1 MQSQMSSQAIDVT
14 RASPRLKAQPR
25 ELLCE
30 TTKCSSREGEHT
42 DQDLVNIALV
52 NKSFSNLSLN
62 SQWRTMHSLDPFIS
76 LLDYIETKVDSSEK
90 PRLVNISLFRECTD
104 QLREL
109 VLDKYEHPNSFPI
122 LSAVRLAARLQSVGP
137 IFTGVESVAIAL
149 PRAKD
154 LHRAYEELGT
164 RFSNIGSME
173 YLHPFTTLRSL
184 SITSYD
190 RGFPIFTLIEWIAGL
205 NQLQTLQIDVL
216 NNEDPP
222 DSIHTLR
229 SRASS
234 LLLLQISGS
243 FSFVKPTVLIF
254 RDVSKSIK
262 FNVSDSWTEGDEIET
277 FIHSLNHPD
286 LYVTFREP
294 A

>member
-1 MQSQMSSQAIDVT
+1 MD
-14 RASPRLKAQPR
+14 K
-25 ELLCE
+25 EYD
-30 TTKCSSREGEHT
+30 H
-42 DQDLVNIALV
+42 
-52 NKSFSNLSLN
+52 LN
-62 SQWRTMHSLDPFIS
+62 G
-76 LLDYIETKVDSSEK
+76 
-90 PRLVNISLFRECTD
+90 
-104 QLREL
+104 
-109 VLDKYEHPNSFPI
+109 FPI
-122 LSAVRLAARLQSVGP
+122 LSAVRLAARLQPVGP

-154 LHRAYEELGT
+154 LYREYDELGT
-164 RFSNIGSME
+164 HSLIACTTYDEPHTDTTILAHALTSLFLTLDPNSLHHLTLNLPEPGGFSNIGSME

-205 NQLQTLQIDVL
+205 NHLQILQIDVL
-216 NNEDPP
+216 NHEDPP

-234 LLLLQISGS
+234 LLLLQISGP
-243 FSFVKPTVLIF
+243 FSFVKPTVLTF

-262 FNVSDSWTEGDEIET
+262 FNVTDPWTEGDEIET

-286 LYVTFREP
+286 LYVTFTED